1 MSWNIG
7 HKTFYKPSFLI
18 TSSSWPYF
26 LITVGFVNGYDMKM
40 KNHIWLLSLSL
51 KQSTFSF
58 PEFDVDISSKQQP
71 FQVNTSFF
79 HSINQKAPTLNELS
93 FSNLSIPTPVF
104 TIIMHQGRPVD
115 KLRLQKSKCTA
126 CARSRKTGWKSA
138 FVGVDFS
145 WVAFTLHSHT
155 AWFRAKRERWKI
167 FYHETE
173 YLGFTGNL
181 LFLLEHFVC

>member
-71 FQVNTSFF
+71 FQVNASFF

-93 FSNLSIPTPVF
+93 FSNLSIPTPVL
-104 TIIMHQGRPVD
+104 TIVMHQGRPVD
-115 KLRLQKSKCTA
+115 KQRLQ
-126 CARSRKTGWKSA
+126 
-138 FVGVDFS
+138 
-145 WVAFTLHSHT
+145 
-155 AWFRAKRERWKI
+155 
-167 FYHETE
+167 
-173 YLGFTGNL
+173 N
-181 LFLLEHFVC
+181 FLLPKSGNFFQTKLELVWKTSRQNFEFFSKPNWNWFGNGHRIKCSCSAWLQW